1 MKLFPRGNDS
11 MSENPRR
18 EKFEQILKYWFQTL
32 LCLERISLMKVLRH
46 DPAHV
51 VLTRIIALQVHFEIH
66 SPPKL
71 KMKLKTFI
79 LIRGKNRAPRS

>member
-1 MKLFPRGNDS
+1 MKLFPRGSDS

-18 EKFEQILKYWFQTL
+18 EKFQQILKYWFQTL
-32 LCLERISLMKVLRH
+32 LCLEKISLMKVLRH

-51 VLTRIIALQVHFEIH
+51 VLTRIIALQVQ
-66 SPPKL
+66 L

-79 LIRGKNRAPRS
+79 LMRGKNRAPRS